1 MFVSNQIEESEVIG
15 KCSKLVSDSKEI
27 RLWAKLEE
35 EANPPEQ
42 ETPLPIEKGP
52 IGLQNISDI
61 QDAEA
66 WMQMMATKE
75 AGQKAQ

>member
-1 MFVSNQIEESEVIG
+1 MSNQIGETKVIG
-15 KCSKLVSDSKEI
+15 KCPKLVLDSKEI
-27 RLWAKLEE
+27 RLWVKLEE
-35 EANPPEQ
+35 EVNPPEK

-52 IGLQNISDI
+52 IGLQNISDN